1 MNKFH
6 FKYQSLLGV
15 KEKHEERIQGKL
27 STALKRLEDEK
38 QRLMEYEKTKEVY
51 QYMIHAK
58 IQEGTALT
66 AIRVCDMYIRSLDKK
81 IFHQMQ
87 TVEKCNRDVN
97 QLRADLLKA
106 SQERKTFE
114 KLKEKELDI
123 FSYKEKRE
131 EEKFVDQL
139 VTFKNYKSN

>member
-15 KEKHEERIQGKL
+15 KEKYEELVQGKL

-38 QRLMEYEKTKEVY
+38 QRLIEYEKTKEVY
-51 QYMIHAK
+51 QDMIHAK

-66 AIRVCDMYIRSLDKK
+66 AIRTCDMYIRSLDKK
-81 IFHQMQ
+81 IFYQMQ
-87 TVEKCNRDVN
+87 TIEKCSRDVN

-123 FSYKEKRE
+123 FNYKEKRE